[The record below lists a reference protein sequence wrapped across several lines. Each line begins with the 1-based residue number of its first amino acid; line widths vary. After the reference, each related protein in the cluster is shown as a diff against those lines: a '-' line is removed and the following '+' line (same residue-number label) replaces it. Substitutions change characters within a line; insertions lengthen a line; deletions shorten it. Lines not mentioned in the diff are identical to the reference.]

1 MAASIVTPPTLTE
14 ESKDALSST
23 ASPATDSSPLPAA
36 QTDKGKLAL
45 SGEHKDA
52 GNKAFAAGR
61 HSEAVTSFSS
71 AITLDPTNAVLY
83 SNRAAAYTALGKK
96 TPALLQK
103 ALADSRMA
111 IRLQPDFAKA
121 YLRLGT
127 ALSLLKQYEEA
138 VQAFAS
144 GLSKDP
150 SSRPMLDGLSAAQKF
165 VSERKAASSDADS
178 GADDVDSAA
187 AGKAADDV
195 VIGIDLGT
203 TYSCVGVWQGKGV
216 TMIPNERGSL
226 TSPSWV
232 CFSDTGKRFVGQ
244 AAKNNAARFPAN
256 TIFDVKRIIGQKYE
270 DEGVSADVDRMPYK
284 VVPSEAG
291 QGGKR
296 GTGKPLIQVDLGM
309 HGKKTFAPE
318 EISAMV
324 LAYLKKT
331 AETFLKRPVTKAVI
345 TVPAYF
351 NDSQRSA
358 TKAAGKI
365 AGLEVLRIINEPTA
379 AALSYGLDRRHA
391 DKPAKVLIFD
401 LGGGTF
407 DVSVLA
413 IEGGVTEVKATG
425 GDTRLGGEDFDIN
438 VTKFLVSESVAQ
450 GLPDISSDPRAMRR
464 LQNAVEQAKRQL
476 SQSTET
482 DIHVEALFT
491 LDVKQKGSANYKTVD
506 FDYKLTKAKFES
518 LNMVYFNKCLE
529 VSHRHTHTTR
539 TPITLPPNHSLL
551 CLPGPSTH
559 PFLLC
564 VVSVSGSLLVLA
576 DGEEGAEGRQA
587 EAARDRRY
595 RAGGRQYPHSQDAGH
610 AAGVLRRQGAVPQPQ
625 PGRGRRVRGG
635 RAGRHPQQQP
645 RRSDGQPAA
654 HGRHAAVAR
663 HRDHRPRH
671 VSHHS
676 SQHVHPVCQD
686 ADVHYGGELPDGD
699 RRLRVRGRE
708 KPHGR
713 EQPAGQVHH
722 QRHRESQERRAQDRR
737 QLRAR
742 LQRHSAGHG
751 PRPDDDGGGSHR
763 DREERPQQRRGHR
776 ENGQGGGQVQSRGR
790 GESEESGGLQ
800 RAGGAGQR
808 GEGHHQRAHGRQ
820 EGAAAGDGRGGDRD
834 VGAGQ
839 RGDGQDS
846 GDQA

>member
-1 MAASIVTPPTLTE
+1 MAAAVVNTPTLNE

-23 ASPATDSSPLPAA
+23 TPATDSTPLPAA
-36 QTDKGKLAL
+36 QTDKAKLTL

-61 HSEAVTSFSS
+61 HTEAVTAFSAS
-71 AITLDPTNAVLY
+71 ITLDPTNAVLY

-103 ALADSRMA
+103 ALADARMA

-127 ALSLLKQYEEA
+127 ALSMLKQYEEA
-138 VQAFAS
+138 VQAFAT
-144 GLSKDP
+144 GLGKDP

-165 VSERKAASSDADS
+165 VSERKAAASDADS
-178 GADDVDSAA
+178 GASDDVDLANLKGSE
-187 AGKAADDV
+187 DV

-318 EISAMV
+318 EISGMV

-331 AETFLKRPVTKAVI
+331 AEVFLKRPVTKAVI

-365 AGLEVLRIINEPTA
+365 AGLDVLRIINEPTA
-379 AALSYGLDRRHA
+379 AALSYGLDRRHS
-391 DKPAKVLIFD
+391 DVPAKVLIFD

-450 GLPDISSDPRAMRR
+450 GLPDISGDARAMRR
-464 LQNAVEQAKRQL
+464 LQTAVEQAKRQL
-476 SQSTET
+476 SQSTEA
-482 DIHVEALFT
+482 DLHVEALFT

-518 LNMVYFNKCLE
+518 LNMVYFNKVIHNEDNPGVLF
-529 VSHRHTHTTR
+529 R
-539 TPITLPPNHSLL
+539 LL
-551 CLPGPSTH
+551 C
-559 PFLLC
+559 F
-564 VVSVSGSLLVLA
+564 
-576 DGEEGAEGRQA
+576 
-587 EAARDRRY
+587 
-595 RAGGRQYPHSQDAGH
+595 
-610 AAGVLRRQGAVPQPQ
+610 
-625 PGRGRRVRGG
+625 
-635 RAGRHPQQQP
+635 
-645 RRSDGQPAA
+645 
-654 HGRHAAVAR
+654 
-663 HRDHRPRH
+663 
-671 VSHHS
+671 
-676 SQHVHPVCQD
+676 
-686 ADVHYGGELPDGD
+686 
-699 RRLRVRGRE
+699 
-708 KPHGR
+708 
-713 EQPAGQVHH
+713 
-722 QRHRESQERRAQDRR
+722 
-737 QLRAR
+737 
-742 LQRHSAGHG
+742 
-751 PRPDDDGGGSHR
+751 
-763 DREERPQQRRGHR
+763 
-776 ENGQGGGQVQSRGR
+776 
-790 GESEESGGLQ
+790 
-800 RAGGAGQR
+800 
-808 GEGHHQRAHGRQ
+808 
-820 EGAAAGDGRGGDRD
+820 
-834 VGAGQ
+834 
-839 RGDGQDS
+839 
-846 GDQA
+846 